1 MPVGADRIAC
11 PSVSVCH
18 AVGTS
23 QVDGTA
29 RFVNQAESSTDGGNS
44 WQVDRVRARPGVLL
58 DLSCPTT
65 TTCLAVGYVSSQ
77 AKVLATTDSGVT
89 WRSMPPPVGIPELD
103 QVACVSVASCVLI
116 GVQSPSVTTPA
127 AFTSTDLG
135 VTYQPRKLPPMEYL
149 LGLDCAGSTCVAAG
163 RVDNFHEAIVT
174 SHDSGMSWT
183 AQPPPTGAL
192 YLRHVSCGSATACV
206 VTAIAAHRGAGAI
219 VGTTDAGQ
227 TWRAFALPVGEGEP
241 SAVTCAGSSCIA
253 SETSSSGNPRVVAG
267 RA

>member
-1 MPVGADRIAC
+1 
-11 PSVSVCH
+11 
-18 AVGTS
+18 VGTS

-29 RFVNQAESSTDGGNS
+29 RFVNQAESSTDGGQS
-44 WQVDRVRARPGVLL
+44 WRVDRVIAAAGVLL
-58 DLSCPTT
+58 ELSCPTS
-65 TTCLAVGYVSSQ
+65 TTCVAVGYVWSR
-77 AKVLATTDSGVT
+77 AKVLATTDSGAT
-89 WRSMPPPVGIPELD
+89 WRSIPPPADIPELD
-103 QVACVSVASCVLI
+103 HVSCVSVASCVLI

-135 VTYQPRKLPPMEYL
+135 ATYQPRKLPPMEYL

-163 RVDNFHEAIVT
+163 RVDNFHEAIVI
-174 SHDSGMSWT
+174 SHDSGMSWS
-183 AQPPPTGAL
+183 AQPPPTAAL
-192 YLRHVSCGSATACV
+192 YLRNVSCGSATACAI
-206 VTAIAAHRGAGAI
+206 TAIAAHREAGAI

-253 SETSSSGNPRVVAG
+253 SETSWSGNPRIVAG